1 MTLDIPDWLGALIA
15 FAFGA
20 SVGSFVNLIA
30 YRLPREISIV
40 TPRSFCPQCDRPIPW
55 WANIPILAYLGLRGR
70 CIMCGAPIAFRH
82 FMAELALAVTAAY
95 LYLSF
100 PLPDAVARFVF
111 CAALFIVA
119 LIDYDW
125 RLIPNIITFPGIPI
139 GLAAAT
145 FMIPEVG
152 LKRSLIGIALGWGFL
167 FLTGE
172 VYFWLRSREG
182 VGMGDVW
189 LLGMVGAF
197 MGWPGAVFTL
207 FIGSILG
214 SIGGLVAAFSGGA
227 PQPPVAENAAGV
239 GETESSILRTEVPF
253 GPFLS
258 LAAGVYALFQPQIKR
273 WYLGH

>member
-15 FAFGA
+15 FLFGA
-20 SVGSFVNLIA
+20 SVGSFVNVVA

-40 TPRSFCPQCDRPIPW
+40 TPRSFCPECNRPIPW

-70 CIMCGAPIAFRH
+70 CLMCGAPIAFRH
-82 FMAELALAVTAAY
+82 FMAELSLAVSRR
-95 LYLSF
+95 L
-100 PLPDAVARFVF
+100 PLPELSVAGRVR
-111 CAALFIVA
+111 ALRVLRRA
-119 LIDYDW
+119 LHRRPDRLRLAIDSEHHNFSGHSDGTAG
-125 RLIPNIITFPGIPI
+125 RDLHDSGSR
-139 GLAAAT
+139 ARA
-145 FMIPEVG
+145 
-152 LKRSLIGIALGWGFL
+152 IADRHRVGWGFL

-207 FIGSILG
+207 FVGSILG
-214 SIGGLVAAFSGGA
+214 SVGGLVSALSGGA
-227 PQPPVAENAAGV
+227 PAAPVAENAAGA
-239 GETESSILRTEVPF
+239 GETETSVLRTEVPF
-253 GPFLS
+253 GPFLA
-258 LAAGVYALFQPQIKR
+258 LAAGVFALFQPQIKR